1 MDHIAFRVP
10 VLILAIAENFD
21 ELLQDGR
28 VTAVTPLGK
37 LGGIMEMAVDL
48 ALMLV
53 VGILRTKNGRAHGAG
68 EMFNVIFAIQG
79 CDIGATQSTTT
90 LMTKQI

>member
-1 MDHIAFRVP
+1 M
-10 VLILAIAENFD
+10 LILAIAENFD

-28 VTAVTPLGK
+28 VTAVTPLSK

-53 VGILRTKNGRAHGAG
+53 VGILRTKNGRTHGAG
-68 EMFNVIFAIQG
+68 EMFNVIFAIQC
-79 CDIGATQSTTT
+79 CDIGPTQSTTT
-90 LMTKQI
+90 LMTQQI